1 MSFINTLDSA
11 VWPVLRVAV
20 WSHVMRRGRGEMRD
34 EGRDECSRSRSECEG
49 GMIYNDNSD
58 TCPRLVE
65 T

>member
-34 EGRDECSRSRSECEG
+34 EGRDECSRSRSSEG

-58 TCPRLVE
+58 TCSRSVE